1 MPILVQQ
8 VLMSPAKHTFS
19 YRFIDDTKFIRP
31 YIPVSLH
38 SKNGSIPSVLALIDS
53 GADFCMFDGALSYML
68 DVDLSSLHQITLS
81 GINGS
86 AVGYVAHLEIGIN
99 DYFLPVPVVFSFDF
113 SPVGFGGIIGQ
124 VGFFDAFKI
133 EFDRANKALHLI

>member
-1 MPILVQQ
+1 
-8 VLMSPAKHTFS
+8 MSPAKHTFS

-31 YIPVSLH
+31 YIPVSIR
-38 SKNGSIPSVLALIDS
+38 SRNGSIPSLLALVDS
-53 GADFCMFDGALSYML
+53 GADFCMFDGALSSAL
-68 DVDLSSLHQITLS
+68 DLDLSPLQQIKLS

-86 AVGYVAHLEIGIN
+86 AVGYVAHLEIGIH
-99 DYFLPVPVVFSFDF
+99 DHFIPVPVVFSFDF

-133 EFDRANKALHLI
+133 EFDRANREVHLA

>member
-1 MPILVQQ
+1 
-8 VLMSPAKHTFS
+8 MSPAKHTFS

-31 YIPVSLH
+31 YIPISLR
-38 SKNGSIPSVLALIDS
+38 SKHAFIPSLLTLVDS
-53 GADFCMFDGALSYML
+53 GADFCMFDGLLAEALT
-68 DVDLSSLHQITLS
+68 VDLSSLQQVKLS

-86 AVGYVAHLEIGIN
+86 ALGYVAHLEMGVHDHYI
-99 DYFLPVPVVFSFDF
+99 PVPVVFSFEF

-133 EFDRANKALHLI
+133 QFDRANREIHLT

>member
-1 MPILVQQ
+1 ML
-8 VLMSPAKHTFS
+8 PAKHTFS

-31 YIPVSLH
+31 YIPVSIR
-38 SKNGSIPSVLALIDS
+38 SKNGSIPSLLALVDS
-53 GADFCMFDGALSYML
+53 GADFCMFDGALASAL
-68 DVDLSSLHQITLS
+68 DLDLSPLQQITLS

-86 AVGYVAHLEIGIN
+86 AVGYVAHLEIGVHDHFI
-99 DYFLPVPVVFSFDF
+99 PVPVVFSFDF

-133 EFDRANKALHLI
+133 QFDRADKAFRLA

>member
-1 MPILVQQ
+1 
-8 VLMSPAKHTFS
+8 MSPAKHTFS

-31 YIPVSLH
+31 YIPVSIR
-38 SKNGSIPSVLALIDS
+38 SKNGSIPSLLALVDS
-53 GADFCMFDGALSYML
+53 GADFCMFDGALSSAL
-68 DVDLSSLHQITLS
+68 DLDLSPLQQIKLS

-86 AVGYVAHLEIGIN
+86 AVGYVAHLEIGVHDHFI
-99 DYFLPVPVVFSFDF
+99 PVPVVFSFDF

-133 EFDRANKALHLI
+133 QFDRSNREVHLA